1 MKASG
6 VKIEKLI
13 HETSPSNIYS
23 KGKLSIKF
31 ITSFKGSL
39 QLCANGFPFTRHR
52 VLGSTVY
59 WRCVQFKALG
69 CRARLRTRLDK
80 NEQYMTHR
88 NYDDASQKVEIVCLQ
103 KKEESSKISQP
114 KKTSNTIEI
123 REGDHDLKLSYDR
136 FGRLIY
142 QKNVFSRVSIGAKNT
157 VRYRC
162 SEYHPKPFIVTPNP
176 ASVRTFDGKPL
187 PVGDVQIVKQFNN
200 GHALCLLKRKRLR
213 GYCVHCIKKCKNKNY
228 KQVLDKIETYCPCCK
243 GGPWLC
249 ATCFDRFHS

>member
-1 MKASG
+1 G

-88 NYDDASQKVEIVCLQ
+88 NYDDASQKVEIVCDQHNHLIITERR
-103 KKEESSKISQP
+103 KKGSLKDLKETSTAEIIEESILENDNLSFDQIIS
-114 KKTSNTIEI
+114 
-123 REGDHDLKLSYDR
+123 
-136 FGRLIY
+136 
-142 QKNVFSRVSIGAKNT
+142 
-157 VRYRC
+157 
-162 SEYHPKPFIVTPNP
+162 
-176 ASVRTFDGKPL
+176 
-187 PVGDVQIVKQFNN
+187 
-200 GHALCLLKRKRLR
+200 
-213 GYCVHCIKKCKNKNY
+213 
-228 KQVLDKIETYCPCCK
+228 
-243 GGPWLC
+243 
-249 ATCFDRFHS
+249 